1 MKRRDVPVGETWD
14 LLRAFA
20 EERLMWEELEKTK
33 EAVIPKVN
41 LTFRT
46 AKIYDSD
53 WNLYEPTEAGRSCR
67 AACLLLSPF
76 VRLYWQES
84 APKNKKL

>member
-46 AKIYDSD
+46 A
-53 WNLYEPTEAGRSCR
+53 
-67 AACLLLSPF
+67 
-76 VRLYWQES
+76 
-84 APKNKKL
+84 